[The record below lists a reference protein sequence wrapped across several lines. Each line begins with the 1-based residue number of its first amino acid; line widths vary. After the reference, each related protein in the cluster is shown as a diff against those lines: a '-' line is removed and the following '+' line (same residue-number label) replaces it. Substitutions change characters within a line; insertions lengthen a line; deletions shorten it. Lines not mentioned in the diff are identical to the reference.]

1 MTASFIKNNTTSK
14 TVSYQKEDG
23 YGGKIVSARIPVA
36 LHDILL
42 SMCDLYGYESISKFV
57 SDAVVDKIT
66 TCTHAIQTIAEVSHS
81 SYKPQFDPTTDF

>member
-1 MTASFIKNNTTSK
+1 MTASFIQNQKELK
-14 TVSYQKEDG
+14 TISYQKVDG

-57 SDAVVDKIT
+57 NDAVVDKIT
-66 TCTHAIQTIAEVSHS
+66 HCSNTIRTVAEVSHS
-81 SYKPQFDPTTDF
+81 SYKPFGPDTDF